1 MFKYLISYCL
11 LFASTIFLY
20 LKCDVNIS
28 YSDYKEFLLV
38 LLNVSGMVFT
48 LMGIWIAFLYPN
60 ALKRI
65 VNPEVIENVDFSET
79 LNETKRLESI
89 VASVLKSG
97 MVVVSIVFIFLIKL
111 LISTFAFYINYQ
123 HIFESVAVAFVL
135 VLTFL
140 QLESVFHVVKSNV
153 MFINDLHKKREDR
166 EADQDI

>member
-1 MFKYLISYCL
+1 MLRYLISYCL
-11 LFASTIFLY
+11 LFTITIFLY
-20 LKCDVNIS
+20 IKFDVNIS
-28 YSDYKEFLLV
+28 YKDYKDFLFV

-65 VNPEVIENVDFSET
+65 VNPGVIENVDFTES

-89 VASVLKSG
+89 VASVLKSA

-111 LISTFAFYINYQ
+111 LISTMAIYINNQ
-123 HIFESVAVAFVL
+123 IIFESVAVAFVL
-135 VLTFL
+135 ILTFL
-140 QLESVFHVVKSNV
+140 QLESVFHVAKSNV

>member
-20 LKCDVNIS
+20 LKYDVNIS

-123 HIFESVAVAFVL
+123 HIFESVAVAIVL